1 MKLKDSSS
9 SLIQLNVFDGSDRGV
24 ICKPWVVVVVRVV
37 LRIVATVVRASLN
50 LLME

>member
-1 MKLKDSSS
+1 MKLKDPSS

-24 ICKPWVVVVVRVV
+24 ICKPLVVVVRVV